1 MQSKLHQL
9 SQRFAALGAESR
21 TAFLGKLREA
31 GIAFQELP
39 VIPAGAGQA
48 SPLSQAQQSLWL
60 TWQMDR
66 YSAAYNMPGVL
77 TLEGILDCAA
87 LAAALDDVQQ
97 RHQPL
102 HSRIDG
108 TVEPP
113 CLHAV
118 LPAALETVALDAL
131 APQHAGAEALRLAAE
146 FTGQPFALD
155 REAPFRVRLYRI
167 GTRRHMLA
175 LALHHIAA
183 DGWSLGL
190 IIGELVRCYEARL
203 VGQGNPLPPLEIRHG
218 DYALW
223 QRRWLEAG
231 EGERQLAYWRGTLG
245 SEHAPL
251 PLPYDRPELITQ
263 PHPFA
268 RLNTAL
274 PALVSGQLRALARE
288 RKASLYMVVQALLAW
303 CLQRYTGHD
312 DIRIGSPVA
321 NRSRSESHSLVGY
334 LSNVLVLRN
343 RIDPARGFDTLL
355 EAVRTTVLEAHAHPD
370 VPFDQL
376 VKALQPERQPG
387 VHPLFQVKCTEQDA
401 AALPAS
407 MAGVAIALTELR
419 GGASHFDLSLD
430 FTDLPDGIAL
440 DFGYAGDLFE
450 AATIERFADTFRQL
464 AEAAA
469 ADPALPL
476 AETATGSHSAAG
488 TGLPAAGMPAPQ
500 QEHAAPSVLALWAA
514 RVSSAPDA
522 AAVRFE
528 EAEYSYRQLDLES
541 DLLAQQLLA
550 HGVSPESRVA
560 IHAERGCEFV
570 LAMLAVLKVGG
581 CYVPLDPA
589 LPSERLQYQ
598 LADSGAC
605 VLLAGDDVPWAVAIP
620 RLALSCGATAAAADA
635 DATATTS
642 AIAAAAPV
650 APHPLQAAYLIY
662 TSGSTGKPK
671 GVVVTHGAL
680 ANYVQGVLARLE
692 LDDSVAS
699 MAMVSTVAAD
709 LGHTTLYG
717 ALCSGRLL
725 HLISPERAFDPDRFA
740 EYMRAH
746 RVDVLKIVPS
756 HLQAL
761 LQAADAAGVLPAR
774 RLVLGGEA
782 TSWPLLDRIA
792 QLRPECR
799 VLNHYGPSET
809 TVGVLMQDAG
819 GANRRAHVLPLGRP
833 LPGIQLFVLDSHLQ
847 VVPPGVAGELYI
859 GGSGLARGYLD
870 RPGLSAERF
879 IASPFAH
886 GARLYRSGD
895 RVRQLSDGTLE
906 FLGRCDDQVKI
917 RGYRVEPGE
926 VAKAMLAISGV
937 REAVVL
943 PQQAGGR
950 VQLAAYVVADLDGAA
965 VKAALARSL
974 PDYMVPAT
982 VAVMDKLP
990 LNANG
995 KVDRKALP
1003 APDAGEVVDAATAD
1017 LPQGTVEM
1025 AIAEVWEGLL
1035 NRKPI
1040 SRHDNFFEL
1049 GGDSIISLQIVARLR
1064 RVGYKVAP
1072 KLIFEKQTV
1081 AQLAQA
1087 VVPLAG
1093 GGTPSTTATA
1103 ATAATGAGIAAATVA
1118 TAAASGNTDAFAVPY
1133 ALTPIQAEFLT
1144 QPGVAPNH
1152 RNQAVLLRPRQPI
1165 AATALLPAL
1174 AAVLQ
1179 QHAALRLRFS
1189 RNAEGA
1195 WLQHSAAFDAA
1206 SAAGLLW
1213 QRSAATAAEVTAIC
1227 QQAQRSLDI
1236 AAGPLLRAV
1245 LIAMADGSQ
1254 RLFLAIHHLAV
1265 DGVSWRILLEDL
1277 HGAHE
1282 QALQAQAIALAPASS
1297 TFADWSDA
1305 LAKYPVLH
1313 ADETAYWRS
1322 LAGVSAALPVSQP
1335 QGDNYGR
1342 DAASIELRLGVE
1354 KTHALLYAAPAAY
1367 RTRINDILL
1376 AALGRALC
1384 AWTGEE
1390 RVLVALEGHGRED
1403 FSGRLDLSRTVGWF
1417 TSLYPV
1423 ALAACDTPAAALKYT
1438 KEMLRAIP
1446 NAGIGHGVLR
1456 HLGDAAARAMLAAL
1470 PQPQVVFNYLGQFDN
1485 SFGADGPWQP
1495 ADESC
1500 GDSADPAAPLAH
1512 ELSINGQVHDGVFC
1526 LAISYS
1532 AARFDAAAIAAL
1544 AQALQSELEGLIAH
1558 CTGGASGLTPSDV
1571 PLAGL
1576 SQAQLDAL
1584 PLVAAQVEDLYP
1596 LSPMQAGML
1605 FHSVLEPKGGAYL
1618 NQLRLDISGLDA
1630 DRFKAAW
1637 QAAFERH
1644 DVLRSAF
1651 LHQRDVPLQWVARH
1665 AAMPWRQHDWRAAS
1679 VALDAL
1685 AQAELEQ
1692 GFQLDQAPLM
1702 RLVLVRTG
1710 EDTHHFIWTNH
1721 HLLTDGWSTSQLM
1734 GDVLRAYHGE
1744 RLGPAP
1750 ARYRDYIGWLQQ
1762 RDNAASEI
1770 WWRAQLARLDNP
1782 TRIAGTLPRAQSA
1795 EAQGGHGH
1803 DEALQVLD
1811 AAATRALQEFAA
1823 RERVTVNTV
1832 VQGAWALLLSRY
1844 TGQATVC
1851 FGATTSGRPAELAGA
1866 DQMQGL
1872 FINTLPMV
1880 CRVDPGAAICDWLR
1894 SLQAHGLEAREP
1906 LYEIQRW
1913 AGQGGQGLFDS
1924 LVVFENYPVDAALKA
1939 APGGSGTRFTLRA
1952 AREQTSYPL
1961 TLVLSMSEQ
1970 LTMSAA
1976 FDRALFCREAIG
1988 ALLAQWQQLLAA
2000 MAHGG
2005 AVGNLQL
2012 GGEAS
2017 RHSQLAACRN
2027 IQRYQGNRPVHQVIE
2042 EQALLAPH
2050 APALLFGRITLDYAE
2065 LNRRAN
2071 QLAHHMIALGV
2082 RPETRVGIAL
2092 ERSVE
2097 MVVSLLAVLKAGGAY
2112 VPLDPDYPQERLAYM
2127 VQDSGIRFLI
2137 TSSALAGRFGYPQGR
2152 TLLADILN
2160 LERSPVHN
2168 PGVPQDGENLAYV
2181 IYTSGSTGRPK
2192 GAANR
2197 HRSLYNR
2204 LAWMQQAYQLGAGDT
2219 VLQKTPFSFDVSV
2232 WEFFWPLMYGARLA
2246 VAQPGDHRD
2255 PARLADLVRTAAVTT
2270 LHFVPSMLQAFVAY
2284 LEQAGAGACHSVR
2297 RVVCS
2302 GEALPAEVQAE
2313 LLARLP
2319 KAQLH
2324 NLYGPTEAAIDVTH
2338 YTCDGDATR
2347 SVAIGRPIADTQTYV
2362 LDTALNLVPQGVA
2375 GELYLGGIGLA
2386 RGYLDRPALS
2396 AERFVADPFG
2406 VGGARLYRTGDLV
2419 RWRADGQLEYLGR
2432 LDHQVKIR
2440 GFRIEL
2446 GEIEARLMAQDGVR
2460 EAVVVAQQASG
2471 GMRLAAYVSPQAGAT
2486 LSAQTLKTAL
2496 GGELPEHMVPAVC
2509 VVLDSLPLNPNGKV
2523 DRKALPKPELS
2534 GAAYEE
2540 PQGETE
2546 AALARIW
2553 ASVLGLER
2561 VGRADNFFEI
2571 GGHSLLAMQATAR
2584 IQQEFKISASL
2595 LDVFQA
2601 STVMSYAQRILERQP
2616 GAANLDSLEAFIDS
2630 LE

>member
-9 SQRFAALGAESR
+9 SQRFAALDAESR
-21 TAFLGKLREA
+21 SPFLARLRQA

-39 VIPAGAGQA
+39 VIPAGPGEAA
-48 SPLSQAQQSLWL
+48 SLSQAQQSLWL

-66 YSAAYNMPGVL
+66 HSAAYNMPGVL
-77 TLEGILDCAA
+77 TLEGPLDGAA
-87 LAAALDDVQQ
+87 LAAALADVQL

-108 TVEPP
+108 TVAPP

-118 LPAALETVALDAL
+118 PPAAMETVVLDSL
-131 APQHAGAEALRLAAE
+131 APQHAEAEALRLAAE

-155 REAPFRVRLYRI
+155 LEAPFRARLYRL
-167 GTRRHMLA
+167 GAQRHLLA

-190 IIGELVRCYEARL
+190 IINELVRCYEARL
-203 VGQGNPLPPLEIRHG
+203 HGLDNPLPPLAINHG

-231 EGERQLAYWRGTLG
+231 EGERQLAYWREALGT
-245 SEHAPL
+245 EHAPL
-251 PLPYDRPELITQ
+251 PLPYDRPELAAQ

-268 RLNTAL
+268 RLNTVL
-274 PALVSGQLRALARE
+274 PAELSGRLRALARD
-288 RKASLYMVVQALLAW
+288 RKASLYMVMQALLAW
-303 CLQRYTGHD
+303 CLQRYTGQD

-321 NRSRSESHSLVGY
+321 NRSRSESHGLVAY

-343 RIDPARGFDTLL
+343 RVDQACGFETLL
-355 EAVRTTVLEAHAHPD
+355 DAVRDTVLEAHAHPD
-370 VPFDQL
+370 APFDQL

-401 AALPAS
+401 APLPAT
-407 MAGVAIALTELR
+407 MGGVAIALTELR

-450 AATIERFADTFRQL
+450 AATIERIASTFTLL
-464 AEAAA
+464 AEAAVS
-469 ADPALPL
+469 DPALPL
-476 AETATGSHSAAG
+476 AEVAEAAALACG
-488 TGLPAAGMPAPQ
+488 PEGPGLA
-500 QEHAAPSVLALWAA
+500 AA
-514 RVSSAPDA
+514 RLPDA
-522 AAVRFE
+522 ASSVLDLWSAQVAAAPDTGAVRYE
-528 EAEYSYRQLDLES
+528 DTQYSYRQLDNAS
-541 DLLAQQLLA
+541 DLLARRLLDQ
-550 HGVSPESRVA
+550 GVRPESRVA
-560 IHAERGCEFV
+560 IHAARGCEFV
-570 LAMLAVLKVGG
+570 LGMLAVLKAGG

-589 LPSERLQYQ
+589 LPPERLQYQ
-598 LADSGAC
+598 LEDSGAS
-605 VLLAGDDVPWAVAIP
+605 VLLAQEEVPWSAVIP
-620 RLALSCGATAAAADA
+620 RLALDFSLAGAPAQPWQ
-635 DATATTS
+635 
-642 AIAAAAPV
+642 APG
-650 APHPLQAAYLIY
+650 ALHPEQAAYVIY

-671 GVVVTHGAL
+671 GVAVPHGAL

-740 EYMRAH
+740 EYMRTR

-761 LQAADAAGVLPAR
+761 MQAADAAGVLPAR

-782 TSWPLLDRIA
+782 ASWPLLDNIA
-792 QLRPECR
+792 RLRPECR

-809 TVGVLMQDAG
+809 TVGVLTQQAAG
-819 GANRRAHVLPLGRP
+819 ASRRAQVLPLGRP
-833 LPGIQLFVLDSHLQ
+833 LPGIQVFVLDSGLQ
-847 VVPPGVAGELYI
+847 AVPQGVAGELYI
-859 GGSGLARGYLD
+859 GGAGLARGYLD
-870 RPGLSAERF
+870 RAGLSAERF
-879 IASPFAH
+879 VASPFAH
-886 GARLYRSGD
+886 GGRLYRSGD
-895 RVRQLSDGTLE
+895 RVRQLADGALE
-906 FLGRCDDQVKI
+906 FLGRSDDQVKI

-926 VAKAMLAISGV
+926 VAKAMLAIAGV

-943 PQQAGGR
+943 PQQAEGR
-950 VQLAAYVVADLDGAA
+950 AQLAAYVVAELDGAA
-965 VKAALARSL
+965 VKAALARAL

-982 VAVMDKLP
+982 VTVLDSLP

-1003 APDAGEVVDAATAD
+1003 AADTGAPPAQTAAAD
-1017 LPQGTVEM
+1017 LPQGPAEQ
-1025 AIAEVWEGLL
+1025 AIAEVWEALL
-1035 NRKPI
+1035 NKKPV

-1064 RVGYKVAP
+1064 RAGYKLAP

-1081 AQLAQA
+1081 AQLAA
-1087 VVPLAG
+1087 VVVPLPKPGAPATVPG
-1093 GGTPSTTATA
+1093 GGT
-1103 ATAATGAGIAAATVA
+1103 
-1118 TAAASGNTDAFAVPY
+1118 Y
-1133 ALTPIQAEFLT
+1133 APTPIQADFLA
-1144 QPGVAPNH
+1144 QAGAAPNH
-1152 RNQAVLLRPRQPI
+1152 RNQAVLLQPRQPV
-1165 AATALLPAL
+1165 AAPALRAAL
-1174 AAVLQ
+1174 AALVQ

-1189 RNAEGA
+1189 RSADGV
-1195 WLQHSAAFDAA
+1195 WSQHSAIFAP
-1206 SAAGLLW
+1206 AGTEDMLW
-1213 QRSAATAAEVTAIC
+1213 QRSAADAAEVEAIC

-1245 LIAMADGSQ
+1245 LIDLADGSQ
-1254 RLFLAIHHLAV
+1254 RLMLAIHHLAV

-1277 HGAHE
+1277 QTGH
-1282 QALQAQAIALAPASS
+1282 AQATQGRDIALPPASAA
-1297 TFADWSDA
+1297 FGDWSRA
-1305 LAKYPVLH
+1305 LAGYPAMHEGEL
-1313 ADETAYWRS
+1313 AYWRN
-1322 LAGVSAALPVSQP
+1322 LAGVPAALPVSRP
-1335 QGDNYGR
+1335 QGSNCGR
-1342 DAASIELRLGVE
+1342 DAASAEVRLDAE
-1354 KTHALLYAAPAAY
+1354 HTHALLHTAPAAY

-1384 AWTGEE
+1384 GWTGTE
-1390 RVLVALEGHGRED
+1390 RVLIALEGHGRED
-1403 FSGRLDLSRTVGWF
+1403 FTGRLDLSRTVGWF

-1423 ALAACDTPAAALKYT
+1423 ALAACGTPAAALKQT
-1438 KEMLRAIP
+1438 KEMLRAVP
-1446 NAGIGHGVLR
+1446 NGGIGHGVLR
-1456 HLGDAAARAMLAAL
+1456 HMGGAEARAALAAL
-1470 PQPQVVFNYLGQFDN
+1470 PQPQVVFNYLGQFEN
-1485 SFGADGPWQP
+1485 SFGDSAPWQLASEP
-1495 ADESC
+1495 G
-1500 GDSADPAAPLAH
+1500 GDSMDPAMPLAH
-1512 ELSINGQVHDGVFC
+1512 ELSINGQVHGGALR

-1544 AQALQSELEGLIAH
+1544 AQAFQSELEALIAH
-1558 CTGGASGLTPSDV
+1558 CTSGAAGLTPSDV

-1576 SQAQLDAL
+1576 SQAELDSLPLDAVQ
-1584 PLVAAQVEDLYP
+1584 VADLYP

-1630 DRFKAAW
+1630 ERFRAAW

-1665 AAMPWRQHDWRAAS
+1665 APLPWQQHDWRVLPAAYA
-1679 VALDAL
+1679 VAGAQQPAALDAL
-1685 AQAELEQ
+1685 ARAELEQ

-1710 EDTHHFIWTNH
+1710 EDAHHFIWTNH

-1734 GDVLRAYHGE
+1734 GDVLRAYHGAQ
-1744 RLGPAP
+1744 LGAAP

-1762 RDNAASEI
+1762 RDSAASEV
-1770 WWRAQLARLDNP
+1770 WWRAQLARLDSP
-1782 TRIAGTLPRAQSA
+1782 TRIAGTLPRPAAAGTQVPGYG
-1795 EAQGGHGH
+1795 EQQ
-1803 DEALQVLD
+1803 DVLD

-1851 FGATTSGRPAELAGA
+1851 YGATTSGRPAELAGA
-1866 DQMQGL
+1866 DRMQGL

-1880 CRVDPGAAICDWLR
+1880 CRIEPGATVGDWLR
-1894 SLQAHGLEAREP
+1894 GLQAHSLEVREHEHTP

-1924 LVVFENYPVDAALKA
+1924 LAVFENYPVDEALKA
-1939 APGGSGTRFTLRA
+1939 AAGEVSSATRFALRA

-1961 TLVLSMSEQ
+1961 TLVLAMSDR
-1970 LTMSAA
+1970 LALSAGYDKA
-1976 FDRALFCREAIG
+1976 QFSGEAIG
-1988 ALLAQWQQLLAA
+1988 CLLAQWKFLLAG
-2000 MAHGG
+2000 MASMAECG

-2017 RHSQLAACRN
+2017 RRSLLAASRN
-2027 IQRYQGNRPVHQVIE
+2027 VQRFEDNRPVHQLIE
-2042 EQALLAPH
+2042 DQAALTPR
-2050 APALLFGRITLDYAE
+2050 APALLFGETALDYAE

-2071 QLAHHMIALGV
+2071 QMAHHLNALGV
-2082 RPETRVGIAL
+2082 RVETRVGIAL
-2092 ERSVE
+2092 ERSVD

-2112 VPLDPDYPQERLAYM
+2112 VPLDPDYPQDRLGYM
-2127 VQDSGIRFLI
+2127 VEDSGIAFLI
-2137 TSSALAGRFGYPQGR
+2137 TTSALAGRFGYPQAR
-2152 TLLADILN
+2152 TVLADILN

-2168 PGVPQDGENLAYV
+2168 PGVPLHGENLAYV

-2197 HRSLYNR
+2197 HRSLYSR
-2204 LAWMQQAYQLGAGDT
+2204 LAWMQQAYQLGADDT

-2255 PARLADLVRTAAVTT
+2255 PARLAELVRTAGVTT

-2284 LEQAGAGACHSVR
+2284 LEQAGAGACHSIR

-2313 LLARLP
+2313 LMARLP
-2319 KAQLH
+2319 RAQLY

-2338 YTCDGDATR
+2338 YTCDGDAAR
-2347 SVAIGRPIADTQTYV
+2347 SVAIGRPIADTQAYV
-2362 LDTALNLVPQGVA
+2362 LDAALNLVPLGVA

-2386 RGYLDRPALS
+2386 RGYLNRPALS

-2406 VGGARLYRTGDLV
+2406 AAGERLYRTGDLV

-2446 GEIEARLMAQDGVR
+2446 GEIEAQLMAQDGVR

-2471 GMRLAAYVSPQAGAT
+2471 GMRLAAYVSPQAGAA
-2486 LSAQTLKTAL
+2486 LSAQALKAAL
-2496 GGELPEHMVPAVC
+2496 GAMLPEHMVPAVC

-2523 DRKALPKPELS
+2523 DRKALPKPELA
-2534 GAAYEE
+2534 GAAYEA

-2546 AALARIW
+2546 TALALIW
-2553 ASVLGLER
+2553 AGVLGLER

-2595 LDVFQA
+2595 LDLFQA

-2616 GAANLDSLEAFIDS
+2616 GAATLDSLEAFIDS

>member
-21 TAFLGKLREA
+21 TAFLAKLRQA

-39 VIPAGAGQA
+39 VIPAGPGEAA
-48 SPLSQAQQSLWL
+48 PLSQAQQSLWL

-66 YSAAYNMPGVL
+66 HSAAYNMPGVL
-77 TLEGILDCAA
+77 TLDGPLDGAA
-87 LAAALDDVQQ
+87 LAAALADVQL

-102 HSRIDG
+102 HSRIDGIDG

-118 LPAALETVALDAL
+118 SPAAMETVVLDSL
-131 APQHAGAEALRLAAE
+131 APQHAEGEALRLAAE

-155 REAPFRVRLYRI
+155 LEAPFRARLYRL
-167 GTRRHMLA
+167 GAQRHLLA

-190 IIGELVRCYEARL
+190 IINELVRCYEARL
-203 VGQGNPLPPLEIRHG
+203 RGLGNPLPPLAINHG

-231 EGERQLAYWRGTLG
+231 EGERQLAYWRAALGTG
-245 SEHAPL
+245 HAPL
-251 PLPYDRPELITQ
+251 PLPYDRPELAAQ

-268 RLNTAL
+268 RLNTVL
-274 PALVSGQLRALARE
+274 PAALSGRLRALARD
-288 RKASLYMVVQALLAW
+288 RKASLYMVMQALLAW
-303 CLQRYTGHD
+303 CLQRYTGQD

-321 NRSRSESHSLVGY
+321 NRSRIESHGLVAY

-343 RIDPARGFDTLL
+343 RVDQTRGFDNLL
-355 EAVRTTVLEAHAHPD
+355 DAVRATVLEAHAHPD

-376 VKALQPERQPG
+376 VKDLQPERQPG

-401 AALPAS
+401 APLPAT
-407 MAGVAIALTELR
+407 MGGVAIALTELR

-450 AATIERFADTFRQL
+450 AATIERIASTFALL
-464 AEAAA
+464 AEAAVA
-469 ADPALPL
+469 HPALPL
-476 AETATGSHSAAG
+476 AEVAEAAALACG
-488 TGLPAAGMPAPQ
+488 PEGPGLAAARLPDAVS
-500 QEHAAPSVLALWAA
+500 SVLALW
-514 RVSSAPDA
+514 SAQVA
-522 AAVRFE
+522 AASDTGAVRCE
-528 EAEYSYRQLDLES
+528 DTEYSYRQLDSAS
-541 DLLAQQLLA
+541 DLLARRLLDQ
-550 HGVSPESRVA
+550 GVRPESRVA
-560 IHAERGCEFV
+560 IHAGRGCEFV
-570 LAMLAVLKVGG
+570 LGMLAVLKAGG

-589 LPSERLQYQ
+589 LPPERLQYQ
-598 LADSGAC
+598 LEDSGAS
-605 VLLAGDDVPWAVAIP
+605 VLLSREDVPWSAAIP
-620 RLALSCGATAAAADA
+620 RLALDFSLAGAPAQPWQ
-635 DATATTS
+635 
-642 AIAAAAPV
+642 APG
-650 APHPLQAAYLIY
+650 APHPEQAAYVIY

-671 GVVVTHGAL
+671 GVAVPHGAL

-740 EYMRAH
+740 EYMRTH

-761 LQAADAAGVLPAR
+761 MQAADAAGVLPAR
-774 RLVLGGEA
+774 GLVLGGEA
-782 TSWPLLDRIA
+782 ASWPLLDKIA
-792 QLRPECR
+792 ALRPECR

-809 TVGVLMQDAG
+809 TVGVLTQQAAG
-819 GANRRAHVLPLGRP
+819 ASRRAQVLPLGRP
-833 LPGIQLFVLDSHLQ
+833 LPGIQALVLDSGLQ
-847 VVPPGVAGELYI
+847 VVPQGVAGELYI
-859 GGSGLARGYLD
+859 GGAGLARGYLD

-895 RVRQLSDGTLE
+895 RVRQLADGALE
-906 FLGRCDDQVKI
+906 FLGRSDDQVKI

-926 VAKAMLAISGV
+926 VAKAMLAIAGV

-943 PQQAGGR
+943 PRQADGR
-950 VQLAAYVVADLDGAA
+950 TLLAAFVVAELDGAA
-965 VKAALARSL
+965 VKAALARAL
-974 PDYMVPAT
+974 PDYMVPST
-982 VAVMDKLP
+982 VTVLDSLP

-1003 APDAGEVVDAATAD
+1003 AADTSAVQAQPTAVD
-1017 LPQGTVEM
+1017 LPQGAVEQ
-1025 AIAEVWEGLL
+1025 AIAEVWEALL
-1035 NRKPI
+1035 NKKPV

-1064 RVGYKVAP
+1064 RAGYKLAP

-1081 AQLAQA
+1081 AQLAA
-1087 VVPLAG
+1087 VVVPLSKPGTPAAVPG
-1093 GGTPSTTATA
+1093 GGT
-1103 ATAATGAGIAAATVA
+1103 
-1118 TAAASGNTDAFAVPY
+1118 Y
-1133 ALTPIQAEFLT
+1133 ALTPIQADFLA
-1144 QPGVAPNH
+1144 QSGAAPNH
-1152 RNQAVLLRPRQPI
+1152 RNQAVLLQPRQPV
-1165 AATALLPAL
+1165 AAPALLAAL
-1174 AAVLQ
+1174 GALVQ

-1189 RNAEGA
+1189 RSADGA
-1195 WLQHSAAFDAA
+1195 WSQHSSVFAPA
-1206 SAAGLLW
+1206 STEDMLW
-1213 QRSAATAAEVTAIC
+1213 QRSAADAAEVEAIC

-1245 LIAMADGSQ
+1245 LIDLADGSQ
-1254 RLFLAIHHLAV
+1254 RLLLAIHHLAV

-1277 HGAHE
+1277 QSAH
-1282 QALQAQAIALAPASS
+1282 AQATQGRDIVLPPASAAFGDWSRALAGYA
-1297 TFADWSDA
+1297 AMHEGE
-1305 LAKYPVLH
+1305 L
-1313 ADETAYWRS
+1313 AYWRN
-1322 LAGVSAALPVSQP
+1322 LAGVPAALPVARP
-1335 QGDNYGR
+1335 QGGNCGR
-1342 DAASIELRLGVE
+1342 DAASAEVRLDAE
-1354 KTHALLYAAPAAY
+1354 RTNALLHAAPAAY

-1384 AWTGEE
+1384 GWTGTE
-1390 RVLVALEGHGRED
+1390 RVLIAVEGHGRED
-1403 FSGRLDLSRTVGWF
+1403 FTGRLDLSRTVGWF

-1423 ALAACDTPAAALKYT
+1423 ALAACDTPAAALKQT
-1438 KEMLRAIP
+1438 KEVLRAVP
-1446 NAGIGHGVLR
+1446 NGGIGHGVLR
-1456 HLGDAAARAMLAAL
+1456 HMGDAGAAAALAAL
-1470 PQPQVVFNYLGQFDN
+1470 PQPQVVFNYLGQFEN
-1485 SFGADGPWQP
+1485 SFGDGASWQL
-1495 ADESC
+1495 ASEAC
-1500 GDSADPAAPLAH
+1500 GDSMDPAMPLAH
-1512 ELSINGQVHDGVFC
+1512 ALSINGQVHGGALR

-1532 AARFDAAAIAAL
+1532 AARFDAAAIADL
-1544 AQALQSELEGLIAH
+1544 AQAFQSELEALIAH
-1558 CTGGASGLTPSDV
+1558 CTSGASGLTPSDV

-1576 SQAQLDAL
+1576 SQTELDSLPLNPAQLA
-1584 PLVAAQVEDLYP
+1584 DLYP

-1630 DRFKAAW
+1630 ARFKAAW

-1651 LHQRDVPLQWVARH
+1651 LHQRDVPLQWVAR
-1665 AAMPWRQHDWRAAS
+1665 AVPLPWQQHDWRVLPAAYAMAG
-1679 VALDAL
+1679 VQQPAALDAL

-1692 GFQLDQAPLM
+1692 GFLLDQAPLM

-1710 EDTHHFIWTNH
+1710 EDAHHFIWTNH

-1744 RLGPAP
+1744 HPGAAP

-1762 RDNAASEI
+1762 RDSAASEM

-1782 TRIAGTLPRAQSA
+1782 TRIAGSLPRPAA
-1795 EAQGGHGH
+1795 AGTRAPGHGEQQ
-1803 DEALQVLD
+1803 DVLD
-1811 AAATRALQEFAA
+1811 TAGTRALQEFAA

-1866 DQMQGL
+1866 DRMQGL

-1880 CRVDPGAAICDWLR
+1880 CRIEPGATVGDWLR
-1894 SLQAHGLEAREP
+1894 SLQAHSLEAREHEHTP

-1913 AGQGGQGLFDS
+1913 AGQGGQGLFDN
-1924 LVVFENYPVDAALKA
+1924 LVVFENYPVDQALQAAS
-1939 APGGSGTRFTLRA
+1939 GETGSPTRFALRA

-1961 TLVLSMSEQ
+1961 TLVLAMSDR
-1970 LTMSAA
+1970 LALSAGYDKA
-1976 FDRALFCREAIG
+1976 QFSGEAIG
-1988 ALLAQWQQLLAA
+1988 CLLAQWKFLLAG
-2000 MAHGG
+2000 MAGMAESG
-2005 AVGNLQL
+2005 AVGDLQL

-2017 RHSQLAACRN
+2017 RQSLLAASRN
-2027 IQRYQGNRPVHQVIE
+2027 FQRFQDNRPVHQLIE
-2042 EQALLAPH
+2042 DQAALTPR
-2050 APALLFGRITLDYAE
+2050 APALLFGETVLDYAE

-2071 QLAHHMIALGV
+2071 QMAHHLIALGV
-2082 RPETRVGIAL
+2082 RVETRVGIAL
-2092 ERSVE
+2092 ERSVD

-2112 VPLDPDYPQERLAYM
+2112 VPLDPDYPQDRLGYM
-2127 VQDSGIRFLI
+2127 VEDSGIAFLI
-2137 TSSALAGRFGYPQGR
+2137 TNRALAGRFGHPLAR
-2152 TLLADILN
+2152 TVLADILN

-2168 PGVPQDGENLAYV
+2168 PGLPLHGENLAYV

-2197 HRSLYNR
+2197 HRSLYSR
-2204 LAWMQQAYQLGAGDT
+2204 LAWMQQAYQLGAEDT

-2255 PARLADLVRTAAVTT
+2255 PARLAELVRTAGVTT
-2270 LHFVPSMLQAFVAY
+2270 LHFVPSMLQAFVAH
-2284 LEQAGAGACHSVR
+2284 LEQAGAGACHSIR

-2319 KAQLH
+2319 RAQLY

-2362 LDTALNLVPQGVA
+2362 LDTALNLAPAGVA

-2386 RGYLDRPALS
+2386 RGYLNRPALS

-2406 VGGARLYRTGDLV
+2406 AAGGRLYRTGDLV

-2446 GEIEARLMAQDGVR
+2446 GEIEAQLMAQDGVR

-2471 GMRLAAYVSPQAGAT
+2471 GMRLAAYVSPQAGAA
-2486 LSAQTLKTAL
+2486 LSAQALKAAL
-2496 GGELPEHMVPAVC
+2496 GAALPEHMVPAVC

-2523 DRKALPKPELS
+2523 DRKALPKPELA
-2534 GAAYEE
+2534 GAAYAA

-2546 AALARIW
+2546 TALALVW
-2553 ASVLGLER
+2553 AGVLGLER

-2595 LDVFQA
+2595 LDLFQA

-2616 GAANLDSLEAFIDS
+2616 GAATLDSLEAFIDS